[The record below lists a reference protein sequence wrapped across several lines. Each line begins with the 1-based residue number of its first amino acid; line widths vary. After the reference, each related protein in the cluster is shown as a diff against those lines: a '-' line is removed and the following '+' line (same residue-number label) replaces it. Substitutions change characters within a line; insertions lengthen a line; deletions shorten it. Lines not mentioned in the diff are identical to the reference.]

1 MKLLEPE
8 VGLLKKDCL
17 ELAMAFDYFI
27 PGSLGYVCV
36 TVIGIRV
43 LKSAVP

>member
-17 ELAMAFDYFI
+17 ELTIAFDYFI
-27 PGSLGYVCV
+27 PASLPYVWV
-36 TVIGIRV
+36 MTTGILV